1 MLVSHPHRLPDHLVA
16 KHEAIGARLKWARA
30 RAQLTVRSLADVAGV
45 AFSAVSEIE
54 KGERKPRADT
64 LERLAVA
71 LKVPVCWL
79 GFGEGPTP
87 EGWAQDGEPAKQG
100 ESKAPSPS

>member
-1 MLVSHPHRLPDHLVA
+1 MSNRLPDHLVSR
-16 KHEAIGARLKWARA
+16 HTGLGARLKWART
-30 RAQLTVRSLADVAGV
+30 RLGKKITVRELADMAGV

-71 LKVPVCWL
+71 LQVPVCWL
-79 GFGEGPTP
+79 GFGEGPAP
-87 EGWAQDGEPAKQG
+87 EGWVDGVG
-100 ESKAPSPS
+100 